1 MRSVAAEPFP
11 DLVNRDFRA
20 DGPDRLWVADIT
32 QLPTR
37 SGSCYLAS
45 IVDAFSRR
53 VVGWSM
59 ATHMRERYRSSP
71 AAKAVKRTT
80 VHETGAT
87 LLQGPAT
94 PPIDGALP
102 LSPFLHPNGLDATC

>member
-53 VVGWSM
+53 VVG
-59 ATHMRERYRSSP
+59 
-71 AAKAVKRTT
+71 
-80 VHETGAT
+80 
-87 LLQGPAT
+87 
-94 PPIDGALP
+94 ALP